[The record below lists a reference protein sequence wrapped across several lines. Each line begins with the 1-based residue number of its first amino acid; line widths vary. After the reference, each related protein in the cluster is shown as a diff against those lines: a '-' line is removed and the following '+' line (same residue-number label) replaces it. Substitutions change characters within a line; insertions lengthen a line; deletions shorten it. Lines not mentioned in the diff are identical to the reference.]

1 MNANALFYKTK
12 DNAYYKSSDILP
24 LRILEQAWYPP
35 TIEEFIESKNKEK
48 KPYYMPRLSPKEL
61 RIISCDI
68 ALMDSKNGKNND
80 NAIFTFMRAI
90 PKRDSYEIHVL
101 YQESIEGAKAKTLA
115 RRIKELYYD
124 SQSDYIVLDVAGLGL
139 TVLDELGEYT
149 NNTERGIQHPPLK
162 AMNEDKY
169 IERCGYVEAQKCVY
183 CIHGNSQLNHDIA
196 TQLKTS
202 FHNKTIKMLGSQ
214 LQAEDWI
221 EDYITLPPEVQARK
235 LLPYINTSLMQD
247 EIISLEYEVK
257 EGFIKVYETGRHRK
271 DRYSS
276 LAYGNY
282 FIREREKK
290 LKKKKKSKGY
300 ASLW

>member
-1 MNANALFYKTK
+1 MLQGKDYFTCNLPYQLSAYHGILTKKRVEDILSDENMSDVSFSMEFEALFYKTK

-124 SQSDYIVLDVAGLGL
+124 SQSDYIVLDVAGRPMP
-139 TVLDELGEYT
+139 E
-149 NNTERGIQHPPLK
+149 
-162 AMNEDKY
+162 
-169 IERCGYVEAQKCVY
+169 YVE
-183 CIHGNSQLNHDIA
+183 IH
-196 TQLKTS
+196 
-202 FHNKTIKMLGSQ
+202 M
-214 LQAEDWI
+214 
-221 EDYITLPPEVQARK
+221 
-235 LLPYINTSLMQD
+235 
-247 EIISLEYEVK
+247 
-257 EGFIKVYETGRHRK
+257 
-271 DRYSS
+271 
-276 LAYGNY
+276 
-282 FIREREKK
+282 
-290 LKKKKKSKGY
+290 
-300 ASLW
+300 